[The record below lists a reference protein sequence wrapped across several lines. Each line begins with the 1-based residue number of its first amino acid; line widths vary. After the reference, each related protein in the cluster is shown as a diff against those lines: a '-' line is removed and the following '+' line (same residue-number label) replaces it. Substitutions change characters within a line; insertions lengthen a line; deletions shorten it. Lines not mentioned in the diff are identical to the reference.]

1 MERFADIKKIYEKHL
16 ELELERMS
24 DPLKEI
30 EAFIKGIL
38 KSEHP
43 ISIRIDVEE
52 PEKTEKYEDSCDRA
66 EREQREA
73 INGFKGFGGIGVDW
87 SHLGAADV
95 LKTPAKD
102 SRTEPLDVTE
112 TVVLLTTL
120 LNIRRTKLEKL
131 RKELEEL
138 QFNINP

>member
-16 ELELERMS
+16 EFERMS
-24 DPLKEI
+24 DSLKEI
-30 EAFIKGIL
+30 EAFINGIL

-43 ISIRIDVEE
+43 ISIRIDVDV
-52 PEKTEKYEDSCDRA
+52 PKTDKYEDSA
-66 EREQREA
+66 ERLERILSDRMMGVFGTHSMHFDQIDRE
-73 INGFKGFGGIGVDW
+73 
-87 SHLGAADV
+87 
-95 LKTPAKD
+95 

-112 TVVLLTTL
+112 TVVLMTTL
-120 LNIRRTKLEKL
+120 LNIRRAKLESL